1 MCVLFFIYLFS
12 VILSFKLF
20 FVFILHIFLVLL
32 FSHGFIY
39 WWFECLNCFLPLL
52 YLFEDYSTSHYFV
65 LKSNASFSFS
75 FKFFSLVLS
84 SCFIRIF
91 INISRFSSLSLISLS
106 SNLDLCR
113 FSFLLSPHDSLVF
126 QAKHYHQSIGEFT
139 HHHLLFQNRG
149 TIIIP
154 LFWNNSWWTPFYS
167 DVFPFPSRPPSFSSS
182 SLYPFHYFPHFP
194 TSSFSWF
201 SSIFS
206 FRHRSLGKF
215 NTINSEQSN
224 NPVMFT
230 FVYNYF
236 EFHWALFRSL
246 FFSSNSSPSIA
257 FRYQASTLTY
267 FFIMHFIIY
276 ETIYETINK

>member
-1 MCVLFFIYLFS
+1 MLLS
-12 VILSFKLF
+12 VFLLNSFLWF
-20 FVFILHIFLVLL
+20 WVHVLL
-32 FSHGFIY
+32 
-39 WWFECLNCFLPLL
+39 E
-52 YLFEDYSTSHYFV
+52 
-65 LKSNASFSFS
+65 
-75 FKFFSLVLS
+75 SL
-84 SCFIRIF
+84 
-91 INISRFSSLSLISLS
+91 INNSRFSSLSLISLS

-276 ETIYETINK
+276 ETIYETISK